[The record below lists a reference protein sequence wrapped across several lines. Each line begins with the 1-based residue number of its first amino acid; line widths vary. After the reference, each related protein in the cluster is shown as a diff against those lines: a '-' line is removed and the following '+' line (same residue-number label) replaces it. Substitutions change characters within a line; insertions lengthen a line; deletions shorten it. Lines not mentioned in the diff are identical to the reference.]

1 MTSFHFARAR
11 RALPLAALLLLGAG
25 SASAQMYKWVDA
37 KGQVHYSD
45 KPPPPDV
52 KAAPLKAAPA
62 AATGA
67 VLPFELAEAARNHPV
82 VLYTGAQCGACEQAR
97 TYLRSRGIPYA
108 EKTVFT
114 RADEARL
121 RAAGSPGEVPLLLVG
136 RSKSVGFETSAWAAL
151 LNDAGYPSTASL
163 PSNYQ
168 YPQAAPAAP
177 APVQVA
183 GDQAP
188 APARVVRQRREAV
201 PPVPAA
207 EPTAPPGF
215 KF

>member
-1 MTSFHFARAR
+1 MTSFHFARVR
-11 RALPLAALLLLGAG
+11 CALPLAALLLLCAG
-25 SASAQMYKWVDA
+25 SVSAQMYKWVDA

-45 KPPPPDV
+45 KPPPADV

-82 VLYTGAQCGACEQAR
+82 VLYTGAQCGACELGR
-97 TYLRSRGIPYA
+97 SYLRSRGIPYA

-177 APVQVA
+177 GPVQVA
-183 GDQAP
+183 SDQAP
-188 APARVVRQRREAV
+188 PAPRVVRERRQAA
-201 PPVPAA
+201 PPAPVA